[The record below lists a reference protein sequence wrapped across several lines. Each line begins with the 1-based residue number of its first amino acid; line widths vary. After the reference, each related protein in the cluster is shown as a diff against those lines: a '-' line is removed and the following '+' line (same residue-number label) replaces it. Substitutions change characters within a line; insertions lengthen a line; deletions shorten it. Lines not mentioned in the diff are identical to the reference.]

1 MNPVLE
7 QMKNHRSIRKYK
19 DIPIEEE
26 TIQTLIEAA
35 MNASSS
41 GNMQSFS
48 IIVTKN
54 RDLRQELLPYHFD
67 QRMVLE
73 APVFVT
79 FCADFNRT
87 REWLKMREAPLNF
100 DNPMSFMIGAID
112 AILASQNFSLAA
124 ESLGLGVC
132 YLGTTLASCGEI
144 ARLLDCPKNVV
155 PVVGMCLGYPD
166 EKPQKRRR
174 LPQKYLTH
182 QEKYHQYSQ
191 EELSDCYDKREFEA
205 QQRLDFKCKS
215 DYAKFLTTEKYT
227 RESHLKY
234 SYNLLKTLQEKNF
247 LKCY

>member
-1 MNPVLE
+1 MNPILE

-35 MNASSS
+35 MCASSS
-41 GNMQSFS
+41 GNMQAYS
-48 IIVTKN
+48 IIVTKD
-54 RDLRQELLPYHFD
+54 RSLRVELLPHHFN
-67 QRMVLE
+67 QEMVLE

-87 REWLKMREAPLNF
+87 REWLKLRQAPLNF

-144 ARLLDCPKNVV
+144 SRILDCPENVV

-166 EKPQKRRR
+166 EKPLERKR
-174 LPQKYLTH
+174 LPLTYLH
-182 QEKYHQYSQ
+182 HSEKYHRFNKI
-191 EELSDCYDKREFEA
+191 ELNDCYQNREIEA
-205 QQRLDFKCKS
+205 QDRLELKHQN
-215 DYAKFLTTEKYT
+215 DYAKFLTSKKYT
-227 RESHLKY
+227 RESHLHY
-234 SYNLLKTLQEKNF
+234 SKTILECLKNQNF
-247 LKCY
+247 LN